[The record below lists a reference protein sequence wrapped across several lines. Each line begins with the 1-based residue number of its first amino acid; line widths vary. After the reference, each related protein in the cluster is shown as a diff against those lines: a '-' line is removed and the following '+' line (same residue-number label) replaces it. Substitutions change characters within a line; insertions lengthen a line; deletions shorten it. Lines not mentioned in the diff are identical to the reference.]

1 MKAAIVPRPSMTY
14 LMHQPL
20 RSPVGLRC
28 REIDESDIESVI
40 DLLTTGFIVRSRN
53 YWVRGLDRLMRHSTP
68 PGLPKLGYLLEHDG
82 RPVGVILLIFSAVPT
97 GKETAIRCNISS
109 WYVEPAFRSHASWLA
124 LRALK
129 HKSVTYVNTSPAPHT
144 RATIEAQGFSRYC
157 NGQLLALPMFSR
169 NSTPIFIQTIGS
181 VARPD
186 NESLAAEFDL
196 LQTHADFG
204 CVCLWGV
211 SGRDIYPFAF
221 LPRRIARGLI
231 PVVQL
236 VYCRD
241 QQDFVRF
248 AGPIGRHLAGRG
260 WPLVLMDTH
269 GAVRGLFGKY
279 FYGSGPKYFK
289 GPSPPRLGD
298 LAFTE
303 AVLFG
308 P

>member
-1 MKAAIVPRPSMTY
+1 MTL

-40 DLLTTGFIVRSRN
+40 DLLTTGFIVRSRD
-53 YWVRGLDRLMRHSTP
+53 YWARGLDRLMRHPTP

-82 RPVGVILLIFSAVPT
+82 RPVGVILLIFSEIPIRT
-97 GKETAIRCNISS
+97 ETAVRCNISS

-124 LRALK
+124 VRALK
-129 HKSVTYVNTSPAPHT
+129 HKNVTYVNTSPAPHT

-169 NSTPIFIQTIGS
+169 NSPRIFIQAIGS

-196 LQTHADFG
+196 LRTHADFG
-204 CVCLWGV
+204 CICLWGV
-211 SGRDIYPFAF
+211 SAGDIYPFAF
-221 LPRRIARGLI
+221 LPRRIARSLI

-241 QQDFVRF
+241 HQDFVRF
-248 AGPIGRHLAGRG
+248 AGPIGRHLARGG

-269 GAVRGLFGKY
+269 GAVRGLLGKY
-279 FYGSGPKYFK
+279 FVGSGPKYFK

-303 AVLFG
+303 AILFG